1 MSNPHRAKRRR
12 VVLRKTFIDGKLYD
26 KETFIDKAKRS
37 NLRPTE
43 AEANQLWENATEEGQ
58 RSIPTV
64 APPQATQEIN
74 TEGFRDDGNTYI
86 VKDYNEFMQTY
97 PELGQQK
104 WTDAKDMPPAKH
116 PIPMCKVP
124 NDIMAADTI
133 IFNLAKYD
141 QANGRHLENIEML
154 HKKIPAGLL
163 QTINHEKSIYVKV
176 KRGFYYVADNVN
188 GNDTATMTAVT
199 NGVNIDAYVQQ
210 PADPDDMNQCTYG
223 FHYLQA
229 KESVEIKN
237 STVKAMLDHVFVTEL
252 LKCTESL

>member
-1 MSNPHRAKRRR
+1 
-12 VVLRKTFIDGKLYD
+12 
-26 KETFIDKAKRS
+26 
-37 NLRPTE
+37 
-43 AEANQLWENATEEGQ
+43 
-58 RSIPTV
+58 
-64 APPQATQEIN
+64 
-74 TEGFRDDGNTYI
+74 
-86 VKDYNEFMQTY
+86 MQTY

-237 STVKAMLDHVFVTEL
+237 STVKAMLDHVFVTEQGMPPNGNTCNGSFVSSILRPLHGGLGGDIDVEKDSGNGADL
-252 LKCTESL
+252 LFASCNLNPNSVSYLTHVQPFAKNNDRDTGFRGIYPNDP